1 MDVSYLRKL
10 YSYNRWANGQVL
22 RAVEGLTP
30 QQFTQDTRSS
40 YPSVRDTLAHIL
52 GAEWIWLERWHGRS
66 PRALLS
72 AGAFPTVGALRERWA
87 EVEAGQQAFLAA
99 LTEDALRR
107 RIAYINTKGERWE
120 YAQWQMLAHVV
131 NHSTYHR
138 GQVTTMLR
146 QLGAP
151 PVATDFLLFSD
162 LRGGPPVAP

>member
-1 MDVSYLRKL
+1 MDVSYLREL
-10 YSYNRWANGQVL
+10 YAYNRWANGQTL
-22 RAVEGLTP
+22 GAAERLTP
-30 QQFTQDTRSS
+30 EQLTRDCHSS
-40 YPSVRDTLAHIL
+40 FRSVRDTLAHIL

-72 AGAFPTVGALRERWA
+72 AGEFSTVGALRERWA
-87 EVEAGQQAFLAA
+87 EVEAGQQAFLAT
-99 LTEDALRR
+99 LTEGALLR

-146 QLGAP
+146 QLGGTPAD
-151 PVATDFLLFSD
+151 TDLLTFYD
-162 LRGGPPVAP
+162 VEP